1 MSSTKHPPR
10 ESQAEISTTHLRLIL
25 RGARRIPSLHRKY
38 LDNLDPQQPLSL
50 ENLPVLTP
58 HELSVATG
66 ELLRDRGPD
75 DGSVIYVG
83 GGTLARPSMSLLP
96 QGMFVEEIHGSWGAL
111 NPGDV
116 LANFFPAGRTFPT
129 HCFYNRLATHAGAS
143 ALSVGDVQEG
153 QFDRW
158 LGFCAEYGV
167 NVIAAPPDIL
177 GRLLRHVAAGHPLP
191 WLRKLLIGGAFHD
204 PTPQR
209 EIAER
214 LPDVEVWQLYG
225 STEAWMVGHRGP
237 GCAEGVFHLLP
248 HQYAEIDGGRILVTT
263 TGVHRAPPLIRYL
276 IGDRGESADCGCG
289 RPGRAIRVLGRIAP
303 AVAYQ
308 GRPIRARELVDLA
321 LETGEV
327 TAAQVAVVTAEGGDE
342 TTGTLELRVVLAD
355 GVPDDHYTREWIR
368 FQALSGHLAL
378 DPRAAE
384 HAEGFQVVAVDSLAD
399 DGSGEPPALVVE
411 EAG

>member
-1 MSSTKHPPR
+1 MSSTKQPPR

-50 ENLPVLTP
+50 ANLPVLTP

-83 GGTLARPSMSLLP
+83 GGTHARPSMSLLP

-111 NPGDV
+111 KPGDV

-158 LGFCAEYGV
+158 LDFCAEYGV
-167 NVIAAPPDIL
+167 SVIAAPPDIV
-177 GRLLRHVAAGHPLP
+177 GRLLRHVAAGHSVP

-225 STEAWMVGHRGP
+225 SAEAWMVGHRGP

-276 IGDRGESADCGCG
+276 IGDRGALADCGCG
-289 RPGRAIRVLGRIAP
+289 RPGRVIRVLGRITP
-303 AVAYQ
+303 AVVYQ

-327 TAAQVAVVTAEGGDE
+327 TAAQVAVVTTEGGDE
-342 TTGTLELRVVLAD
+342 TTGALELRVVLAD

-384 HAEGFQVVAVDSLAD
+384 HAEGFQVVVVDRLAD